1 MVSRRDAIPPTS
13 RSVHSPR
20 GIKPACNLRFI
31 GGLSGRLGDD
41 ALDDATA
48 QIHRPVPAAA
58 KSGPMGRCQFL
69 AAHQREGPTK
79 PSFTTASR
87 WEQAQW
93 LDWLDLKNDMAPS
106 FKGSRGG
113 ATVVERFIKGAG
125 APQRRGDGGPA
136 CG

>member
-1 MVSRRDAIPPTS
+1 M
-13 RSVHSPR
+13 
-20 GIKPACNLRFI
+20 
-31 GGLSGRLGDD
+31 
-41 ALDDATA
+41 
-48 QIHRPVPAAA
+48 
-58 KSGPMGRCQFL
+58 
-69 AAHQREGPTK
+69 
-79 PSFTTASR
+79 ASR

-93 LDWLDLKNDMAPS
+93 SDWVDLKNDMAPS